1 PVLVTDAANGTVLQ
15 NRRADALF
23 ATSDANNEGRRRAV
37 EINNLLLGSFLTRSA
52 APDPAAAGRELNLVD
67 PSEGADLLFEVLST
81 PVPASFDGEG
91 VTLAILRDIT
101 DLKRAIT
108 QMEHQFQRERQARA
122 LSRREQDRLNLIL
135 ENVGDPIL
143 VTDARSDVILM
154 NRRAERLFELPADA
168 QPASARGREVQAND
182 TKFSSVVNDL
192 ALSPD
197 SARSA
202 EFHLTDPETGRE
214 FPAEVVSEK
223 ILDERG
229 ESNAIVSIVHDLT
242 KAVENERLAG
252 ELAQLNQGLEERIES
267 ATEALAERNRRLEWQ
282 SHELER
288 AYRLKSEFLA
298 TMSHELRTPI
308 NALLGYTALL
318 QDRIYGDLAPRQE
331 QALARMRVATTHL
344 LELVNDILD
353 LAKIEAG
360 KMPIHPE
367 RVDLAVL
374 IRELSETFEPMV
386 RARGLDY
393 AVELPSELP
402 FLETDRTR
410 VKQVLLNLLSNAVK
424 FTPSGSIR
432 VRAKNVESGVE
443 VAVVDTGIGI
453 PEEEIGTIFE
463 DFRQLDQTATREY
476 GGTGLGLSITEKLL
490 GLLGGSIR
498 VTSRA
503 GEGSVFTFRLPVRA
517 PPSSAA

>member
-1 PVLVTDAANGTVLQ
+1 
-15 NRRADALF
+15 
-23 ATSDANNEGRRRAV
+23 
-37 EINNLLLGSFLTRSA
+37 
-52 APDPAAAGRELNLVD
+52 
-67 PSEGADLLFEVLST
+67 
-81 PVPASFDGEG
+81 
-91 VTLAILRDIT
+91 
-101 DLKRAIT
+101 
-108 QMEHQFQRERQARA
+108 M
-122 LSRREQDRLNLIL
+122 
-135 ENVGDPIL
+135 
-143 VTDARSDVILM
+143 
-154 NRRAERLFELPADA
+154 
-168 QPASARGREVQAND
+168 
-182 TKFSSVVNDL
+182 
-192 ALSPD
+192 
-197 SARSA
+197 
-202 EFHLTDPETGRE
+202 
-214 FPAEVVSEK
+214 
-223 ILDERG
+223 
-229 ESNAIVSIVHDLT
+229 
-242 KAVENERLAG
+242 
-252 ELAQLNQGLEERIES
+252 
-267 ATEALAERNRRLEWQ
+267 
-282 SHELER
+282 
-288 AYRLKSEFLA
+288 
-298 TMSHELRTPI
+298 
-308 NALLGYTALL
+308 
-318 QDRIYGDLAPRQE
+318 
-331 QALARMRVATTHL
+331 
-344 LELVNDILD
+344 
-353 LAKIEAG
+353 
-360 KMPIHPE
+360 
-367 RVDLAVL
+367 L